1 MVLRGMSK
9 MRSADEKTIK
19 GQPPIRRRGLLRV
32 DAALAKILE
41 AALVL
46 GFPKFYGEI
55 YILVVKTRPTYIHLI
70 AK

>member
-41 AALVL
+41 AALLL
-46 GFPKFYGEI
+46 GFPKFYGI
-55 YILVVKTRPTYIHLI
+55 YILVVKTYMNLI

>member
-41 AALVL
+41 AALLV
-46 GFPKFYGEI
+46 GFPKF
-55 YILVVKTRPTYIHLI
+55 
-70 AK
+70 